1 VKYRAIEY
9 VLPSRTVS
17 NEEILQRVHDDSES
31 DLSPTELK
39 RVLRLLRFA
48 FRAMGTTV
56 RYTRTESERPD
67 RLCTEAGR
75 RALTSADMDPKEVD
89 LLIYVGVGRGFI
101 EPATANVFQDQL
113 GLSNATCF
121 DVMDACASW
130 LRAIHIARSFIDSGA
145 YRNIMIINAEFNAN
159 FEDYRMRSVEEF
171 DYRFPAYSIGEA
183 ATATIVS
190 ASEQDDSGVTEFRT
204 FGDQRDKCLIPLPNW
219 ADYLGTPAADAA
231 TALEPMRFI
240 SYGRDIM
247 EFGLNRIV
255 EQYHK
260 NPAFHDYDP
269 DIVFFHAASDG
280 MGRDGMRQCDLE
292 ESIGYFSH
300 HQFANTVSAAV
311 PLAMAAAAEQGRL
324 RPGMKVFVAVASAGI
339 STGLSR
345 FTYLT

>member
-1 VKYRAIEY
+1 MQYRAIEY
-9 VLPSRTVS
+9 VLPSRRIS
-17 NEEILQRVHDDSES
+17 NEEILQRIHDDSQS
-31 DLSPTELK
+31 DLTQAELK

-56 RYTRTESERPD
+56 RFARTDTERPFQ
-67 RLCTEAGR
+67 LCTDAGR
-75 RALTSADMDPKEVD
+75 RALSNADMDPKEVD

-101 EPATANVFQDQL
+101 EPATANVFQDLL

-130 LRAIHIARSFIDSGA
+130 LRATHIARSFIASGA

-159 FEDYRMRSVEEF
+159 FEDYRIRSVEEF

-183 ATATIVS
+183 ATATIVA
-190 ASEQDDSGVTEFRT
+190 ASERDDDCVTEFRT

-219 ADYLGTPAADAA
+219 ADYLGTQAAAGA
-231 TALEPMRFI
+231 RLEPMRFI

-247 EFGLNRIV
+247 EFGLDKIV

-260 NPAFHDYDP
+260 DPAFHDYDP

-280 MGRDGMRQCDLE
+280 MARDGMRQCGLD
-292 ESIGYFSH
+292 ESIGYYSH
-300 HQFANTVSAAV
+300 HQFANTVSATI

-324 RPGMKVFVAVASAGI
+324 LPGMRVIVAMASAGI

>member
-1 VKYRAIEY
+1 MKYRAIEY
-9 VLPSRTVS
+9 VLPSRKVS
-17 NEEILQRVHDDSES
+17 NEEVLQRVQRDSRS
-31 DLSPTELK
+31 DLTEAELN
-39 RVLRLLRFA
+39 RVLRLLKFA

-56 RYTRTESERPD
+56 RYGRTDAERPYE
-67 RLCTEAGR
+67 LCAEAGR
-75 RALTSADMDPKEVD
+75 RALLDAQMDPKEVD
-89 LLIYVGVGRGFI
+89 LLIYVGVGRGFV
-101 EPATANVFQDQL
+101 EPATANVFQDLL

-145 YRNIMIINAEFNAN
+145 YRNIMVINAEFNGN
-159 FEDYRMRSVEEF
+159 FEDYRVRSVEEF
-171 DYRFPAYSIGEA
+171 DYRFPAFSIGEA

-190 ASEQDDSGVTEFRT
+190 ASQQHDDSVTEFRT

-219 ADYLGTPAADAA
+219 ADYMGTDHNLGAE
-231 TALEPMRFI
+231 LEPMRFV
-240 SYGRDIM
+240 SFGRDIM
-247 EFGLNRIV
+247 EFGLNKLV

-260 NPAFHDYDP
+260 EPAFHDYDP

-280 MGRDGMRQCDLE
+280 MARDGMRQCGLD
-292 ESIGYFSH
+292 ESIGYYSH
-300 HQFANTVSAAV
+300 HQFANTVSASI

-324 RPGMKVFVAVASAGI
+324 EHGMRVIVAMASAGI